1 MELSRFY
8 CNPITKPDVS
18 LDPSQ
23 GRHLA
28 CVMRLKAG
36 EKVELFDGSGGL
48 AEAQIKSA
56 GTNKVV
62 LQVEEIQTVPRP
74 FSSQI
79 VIAASIAKGERF
91 DWLIS
96 KCTELGVDRICPVL
110 FDRTVKQPKNPK
122 ICQRW
127 ERLIIEAA
135 KQCRRLYLPQ
145 IDVPA
150 PLTEVLKTLKKDYPH
165 GRFMFGCL
173 SARSRPLAGGGFSGS
188 DAVAFV
194 GTEGGMTAQEESL
207 LLKNGFMPVRL
218 TETTLRIETAAIAFA
233 AVLAAQRIAGNMETI

>member
-91 DWLIS
+91 DWLIN

-110 FDRTVKQPKNPK
+110 FERTVKQPKNPK
-122 ICQRW
+122 ISQRW
-127 ERLIIEAA
+127 EKLAVETA

-150 PLTEVLKTLKKDYPH
+150 PLPEVLKILKKDHPH

-173 SARSRPLAGGGFSGS
+173 SAQSQPLAGSGFSGS

-194 GTEGGMTAQEESL
+194 GTEGGMTVQEEFL
-207 LLKNGFMPVRL
+207 LLNNGFIPVRL

-233 AVLAAQRIAGNMETI
+233 AILTAQRIALKMEKI